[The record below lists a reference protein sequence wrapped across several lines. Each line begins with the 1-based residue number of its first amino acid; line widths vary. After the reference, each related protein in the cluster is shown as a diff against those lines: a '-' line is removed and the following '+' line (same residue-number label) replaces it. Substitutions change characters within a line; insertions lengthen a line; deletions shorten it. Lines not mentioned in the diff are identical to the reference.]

1 VRGMGGARRARGV
14 RGRVRASEG
23 HGRRWAPGV
32 GRGVACGAL
41 LLAQVPQACG
51 VVVRAGG
58 EHLAVRREVEA
69 EDLGRGRGRDE
80 GQGDGRDL
88 RRACRAVCSWY
99 VHMAYGMGM
108 GMGMQGPRPVRTTC
122 IRLCTPPAYH
132 VYAHA
137 HARARAHAHVHA
149 LCAVACLTSN
159 PNPSP
164 NPNPIPNPVTL
175 TLTCLTCPCSSWM
188 ALPERRSHRRMRQS
202 SPAVAT
208 REPSGWNAM
217 P

>member
-1 VRGMGGARRARGV
+1 M
-14 RGRVRASEG
+14 
-23 HGRRWAPGV
+23 
-32 GRGVACGAL
+32 ACGAL
-41 LLAQVPQACG
+41 LLAQVPQARG

-69 EDLGRGRGRDE
+69 EDLGRGRGRDK
-80 GQGDGRDL
+80 GQGEGRDL

-108 GMGMQGPRPVRTTC
+108 GMGMGMEDPRPVRTTC

-137 HARARAHAHVHA
+137 HAHARAHAHVHA
-149 LCAVACLTSN
+149 LCAVACLTCLTL
-159 PNPSP
+159 
-164 NPNPIPNPVTL
+164 ILTLTLALTL